1 MTELAIVIPALNA
14 ARHLPQCLKALA
26 GAWPVLLVDGGS
38 DDATR
43 EIARA
48 GGASVLQ
55 SVRGRGQQLAAGAE
69 ATSSEWILFLHADT
83 VLETGWQIEAQ
94 QFMADPSNNQR
105 AAAFRFALDDASGT
119 ARRLEKIVAWRC
131 RRFGVPYGDQGL
143 LLSRNFYDRT
153 GGFRPQPIMEDVD
166 IVRRIGRRNLVMLEA
181 RAMTSA
187 ARWLRDGW
195 WRRSL
200 RNAACMTL
208 YLAGAPLPLIAKAYG
223 IGARG

>member
-14 ARHLPQCLKALA
+14 ARHLPECLKALA

-48 GGASVLQ
+48 AGASVLQ
-55 SVRGRGQQLAAGAE
+55 SVRGRGQQLAAGA
-69 ATSSEWILFLHADT
+69 AASRSEWILFLHADT
-83 VLETGWQIEAQ
+83 VLETGWQIEAR
-94 QFMADPSNNQR
+94 QFMADTANNQR
-105 AAAFRFALDDASGT
+105 AAAFRFALDDASGA
-119 ARRLEKIVAWRC
+119 ARRLEKVVAWRC
-131 RRFGVPYGDQGL
+131 RRLGVPYGDQGL
-143 LLSRNFYDRT
+143 LLSRNFYDAI

-187 ARWLRDGW
+187 ERWLRDGW
-195 WRRSL
+195 LRRCL

-208 YLAGAPLPLIAKAYG
+208 YLAGAPLPLIDKAYG
-223 IGARG
+223 MGARG